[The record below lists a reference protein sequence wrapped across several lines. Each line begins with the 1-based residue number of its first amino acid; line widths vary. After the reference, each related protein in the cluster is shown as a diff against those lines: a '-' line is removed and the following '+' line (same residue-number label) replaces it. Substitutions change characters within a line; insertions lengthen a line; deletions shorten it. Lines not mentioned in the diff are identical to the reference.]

1 MRLKSVSVLVVGLV
15 LLTLLIGTGGAFAQT
30 GQPPQ
35 LPAGGGGS
43 SFTYQGQLKSG
54 STPYDGVCDFQFT
67 FYDAVTGGVASGAQT
82 LTSVTVSK
90 GLFTVQLGYTFTGQ
104 QRWLEVAVRCPA
116 GSGAY
121 ITLSP
126 RQMITAAPYAMSLMP
141 GGETYYMTGAAL
153 TSYMR
158 APTSYAGV
166 EGRVNGGSY
175 GVRGASNDSG
185 TVLDK
190 FGVLG
195 TASHGLVSDIT
206 DLHYYDAGGAFAGPN
221 GVIGVASKESNYGY
235 GVLGFTS
242 GVWGRGV
249 YGAVMTTTGQNQ
261 GVYGFTQSISG
272 TGVYGV
278 KVNPSY
284 ITPYGSTQTWQ
295 YAPGVWGDT
304 STGDGVWGTSSATN
318 GYGVVGAVT
327 GIGRGVYGV
336 AAGSSGGVGVFGQV
350 DNASGWAGQFTSSAG
365 NGVYVSVPGG
375 KAGLNVASGTK
386 NAVVRTDQGSRLLY
400 TEESA
405 EVWFT
410 DYGFGKLKNGVA
422 VIPIDPLFAQTV
434 NLSEPYH
441 VFVQSYGD
449 VELYVSQRTPTQ
461 FEVKA
466 RGASASNVEFSYRLV
481 AKRLGYETGRLEPAP
496 WADDDP
502 NLYPEK
508 QTRASDKTNAGGTPY
523 VLPTQGHGQPVGGE

>member
-1 MRLKSVSVLVVGLV
+1 MRLKSVSVLVVGLM
-15 LLTLLIGTGGAFAQT
+15 LLTLLIGTSGAFAQT

-35 LPAGGGGS
+35 LPAGGGSS

-67 FYDAVTGGVASGAQT
+67 FYDAATGGAASGAQT

-121 ITLSP
+121 TTLAP

-141 GGETYYMTGAAL
+141 GGETYYMTGDAL

-158 APTSYAGV
+158 APNSYAGV

-185 TVLDK
+185 TTLGK

-195 TASHGLVSDIT
+195 TASQGLVSDIT
-206 DLHYYDAGGAFAGPN
+206 DLDYYDAGGAFAGPN
-221 GVIGVASKESNYGY
+221 GVIGVASKESGYGY
-235 GVLGFTS
+235 GVLGLTS
-242 GVWGRGV
+242 AVFGRGV
-249 YGAVMTTTGQNQ
+249 YGDVMTTTGKNQ
-261 GVYGFTQSISG
+261 GVYGYTRSISG

-278 KVNPSY
+278 KVNPSGT
-284 ITPYGSTQTWQ
+284 TPYGSTQSWQ

-304 STGDGVWGTSSATN
+304 NTGDGVWGTSSATN
-318 GYGVVGAVT
+318 GWGVVGAVN
-327 GIGRGVYGV
+327 GIGRGVYGL
-336 AAGSSGGVGVFGQV
+336 AAGNSGGVGVFGQV

-410 DYGFGKLKNGVA
+410 DYGFGKLQNGVA
-422 VIPIDPLFAQTV
+422 VIKIDPLFAQTV

-449 VELYVSQRTPTQ
+449 AELYVSRRTTTQ

-466 RGASASNVEFSYRLV
+466 RGAGNVNVEFSYRLV
-481 AKRLGYETGRLEPAP
+481 AKRLGYETDRLEPAP
-496 WADDDP
+496 WADNDP

-508 QTRASDKTNAGGTPY
+508 HSQLPSKASEVGQPVAI
-523 VLPTQGHGQPVGGE
+523 PTQGQPSTGE

>member
-1 MRLKSVSVLVVGLV
+1 LISGEHIMRLKSVSVLVVGLM
-15 LLTLLIGTGGAFAQT
+15 LLTLLIGTSGAFAQT

-67 FYDAVTGGVASGAQT
+67 FYDAVTGGAASGAQA

-121 ITLSP
+121 TTLAP

-141 GGETYYMTGAAL
+141 GGETYYMTGDAL

-175 GVRGASNDSG
+175 GVRGASNTAG
-185 TVLDK
+185 TMLGK
-190 FGVLG
+190 IGVLG
-195 TASHGLVSDIT
+195 TASQGTVSDVPVGF
-206 DLHYYDAGGAFAGPN
+206 YDAGGAFAGPN
-221 GVIGVASKESNYGY
+221 GVIGVASQETQNGY
-235 GVLGFTS
+235 GVIGFTRGSS
-242 GVWGRGV
+242 GRAI
-249 YGAVMTTTGQNQ
+249 YGEAITTTGQNYAM
-261 GVYGFTQSISG
+261 YGLNRSTLG
-272 TGVYGV
+272 TGIYGA
-278 KVNPSY
+278 KVNSSGV
-284 ITPYGSTQTWQ
+284 TPYGTTPDWT

-304 STGDGVWGTSSATN
+304 NTGDGVWGTSTAAS
-318 GYGVVGAVT
+318 GYGVVGSAT
-327 GIGRGVYGV
+327 GYY
-336 AAGSSGGVGVFGQV
+336 GVGVFGKTYGSSTFAWSGKFET
-350 DNASGWAGQFTSSAG
+350 ASG
-365 NGVYVSVPGG
+365 NGVYISTPITRT
-375 KAGLNVASGTK
+375 GLNVVGGSK

-400 TEESA
+400 TEESS

-410 DYGFGKLKNGVA
+410 DYGFGKLKNGA
-422 VIPIDPLFAQTV
+422 LTIAIDPLFAQTV

-441 VFVQSYGD
+441 VFVQSYGEA
-449 VELYVSQRTPTQ
+449 ELYVSQRTPTQ

-466 RGASASNVEFSYRLV
+466 RGADGLDVEFSYRLV
-481 AKRLGYETGRLEPAP
+481 AKRLGYETDRLEPAP

-508 QTRASDKTNAGGTPY
+508 QTQRHDKTIAGNQPDL
-523 VLPTQGHGQPVGGE
+523 LPAHGQGQPVVGE